1 MRARRCSLGTG
12 ESPHQRVL
20 RQVVGI
26 GLDIPTAPHD
36 TAQEWQLVRG
46 LLGKTR
52 R

>member
-1 MRARRCSLGTG
+1 MRARRCTLGTG

-26 GLDIPTAPHD
+26 GPDSPPAAHD
-36 TAQEWQLVRG
+36 TAQKWKLVRD